1 MKIAFV
7 PNAFV
12 PDFGGVVTATDEVA
26 SELARLGHE
35 VIVVAHRRNR
45 RLPVRERRNG
55 FEIIRIRLSTGRWY
69 LRPIVGLVALLRMWW
84 VFRRWRPTL
93 VHVQFVHIN
102 ALYPA
107 LLSWLLP
114 FALVIRF
121 GGNDIHKFPVESR
134 LLRSVMKLSMLR
146 AQQVQFNSASL
157 MQDAAPY
164 LRWVRGDLTIVG
176 DGARP
181 DEWLGAESRLTEQNR
196 PYVFTMGRLVHKKG
210 FDLLIQ
216 AFAHVS
222 RDRLGLQLSIA
233 GDGEEMAALVEL
245 RDSLGLEDRV
255 HLLGHV
261 DRLTLGRLLKG
272 AVLFVLPS
280 RIEPVGIVT
289 IEAMMEGKPVLATS
303 VGGVPDVVK
312 HGQSGWLVQPSVEG
326 LTNGMN
332 ELLASPDLMAEL
344 GRAGRDVA
352 LSSFT
357 WRGITQDYLTAYRR
371 ILPTLDA

>member
-1 MKIAFV
+1 
-7 PNAFV
+7 
-12 PDFGGVVTATDEVA
+12 
-26 SELARLGHE
+26 
-35 VIVVAHRRNR
+35 
-45 RLPVRERRNG
+45 
-55 FEIIRIRLSTGRWY
+55 
-69 LRPIVGLVALLRMWW
+69 
-84 VFRRWRPTL
+84 
-93 VHVQFVHIN
+93 
-102 ALYPA
+102 
-107 LLSWLLP
+107 
-114 FALVIRF
+114 
-121 GGNDIHKFPVESR
+121 
-134 LLRSVMKLSMLR
+134 MKLSMLR